1 MDEENKLPQQVDS
14 ITNDLISEQ
23 DPDKTKRLINMFN
36 LTLVKKN
43 AVRLNTVNELIDS
56 VLDKIGQR
64 LEIRADEFSNKDLI
78 DYMNALYNAAEK
90 SGKIISGADEIPA
103 IQFNQQNNVIV
114 SPVETLSR
122 ESRMRIADAVSAI
135 LKQYKNNPEGDLVEV
150 VDSKESV
157 RDAESSEDGSN
168 DGA

>member
-23 DPDKTKRLINMFN
+23 DPEKTKRLVNLFN

-43 AVRLNTVNELIDS
+43 AVRLNTVNELIDA

-64 LEIRADEFSNKDLI
+64 LEIRPDEFSNKDLI

-122 ESRMRIADAVSAI
+122 ESRMKIADAVSAI

-150 VDSKESV
+150 VDSEVSV
-157 RDAESSEDGSN
+157 TDADSSEDGSN
-168 DGA
+168 G

>member
-14 ITNDLISEQ
+14 ITNDLINEQ
-23 DPDKTKRLINMFN
+23 DPDKTKRLVNLFN
-36 LTLVKKN
+36 LALVKKN

-64 LEIRADEFSNKDLI
+64 LEIRPDEFSNKDLI

-114 SPVETLSR
+114 SPVEALSR
-122 ESRMRIADAVSAI
+122 ESRTRIANAVSAI

-150 VDSKESV
+150 VDSEESV
-157 RDAESSEDGSN
+157 TDAESSEDGSN
-168 DGA
+168 G

>member
-14 ITNDLISEQ
+14 ITNDLINEQ
-23 DPDKTKRLINMFN
+23 DPDKTKRLVNLFN

-43 AVRLNTVNELIDS
+43 AVRLNTVNELIDA

-64 LEIRADEFSNKDLI
+64 LEIRPDEFSNKDLI

-122 ESRMRIADAVSAI
+122 ESRMKIADAVSAI

-150 VDSKESV
+150 VDSEESV
-157 RDAESSEDGSN
+157 RDTESSEDGSN
-168 DGA
+168 DGI

>member
-23 DPDKTKRLINMFN
+23 DPEKTKRLVNLFN

-43 AVRLNTVNELIDS
+43 AVRLNTVNDLIDA

-64 LEIRADEFSNKDLI
+64 LEIRPDEFSNKDLI

-114 SPVETLSR
+114 SPVEALSR
-122 ESRMRIADAVSAI
+122 ESRMKIADAVSAI

-150 VDSKESV
+150 VDSEESV
-157 RDAESSEDGSN
+157 RDAESTEDGSS
-168 DGA
+168 DGI

>member
-14 ITNDLISEQ
+14 ITNDLINEQ
-23 DPDKTKRLINMFN
+23 DPDKTKRLINLFN

-43 AVRLNTVNELIDS
+43 AVRLNTVNELIDA

-64 LEIRADEFSNKDLI
+64 LEIRPDEFSNKDLI

-122 ESRMRIADAVSAI
+122 ESRMRIASAVSAI
-135 LKQYKNNPEGDLVEV
+135 LNQYKNNPEGDLVEV
-150 VDSKESV
+150 VDSEESV
-157 RDAESSEDGSN
+157 RDAENPEDGSN

>member
-14 ITNDLISEQ
+14 ITNDLINEQ

-64 LEIRADEFSNKDLI
+64 LEIRPDEFSNKDLI

-122 ESRMRIADAVSAI
+122 ESRMRIADAVNAI

-150 VDSKESV
+150 VDSEESV
-157 RDAESSEDGSN
+157 RDAESPEDGSN

>member
-1 MDEENKLPQQVDS
+1 MDEENKLPQQVDN
-14 ITNDLISEQ
+14 ITNDLINEQ
-23 DPDKTKRLINMFN
+23 DPDKTKRLVNLFN
-36 LTLVKKN
+36 LALVKKN

-64 LEIRADEFSNKDLI
+64 LEIRPDEFSNKDLI

-122 ESRMRIADAVSAI
+122 ESRMRIANAVSDI

-150 VDSKESV
+150 VDSEESV
-157 RDAESSEDGSN
+157 RNAESSEDGSN
-168 DGA
+168 DEV

>member
-1 MDEENKLPQQVDS
+1 MDEEKKLPQQVDN

-23 DPDKTKRLINMFN
+23 DPDKTKRLINLFN

-64 LEIRADEFSNKDLI
+64 LEIRPDEFSNKDLI

-150 VDSKESV
+150 VDSEESV
-157 RDAESSEDGSN
+157 RDAENSEDGSN
-168 DGA
+168 DGI